1 MTSNGSSIIT
11 HNSIYTFVVKANEK
25 NKEQKNIRKQHLK
38 ENRFFLEK
46 AKEKFKTFIQIKK
59 YSERKGKKLFL
70 LTKELKNKIHACL
83 IGKKKHASRDIRNK
97 LNT

>member
-59 YSERKGKKLFL
+59 YSERKGISFFCSQKN
-70 LTKELKNKIHACL
+70 LKIKYTHV
-83 IGKKKHASRDIRNK
+83 
-97 LNT
+97 